1 MNKLPVITI
10 DGPAGAGKST
20 VARKVAEKLGI
31 SYLDS
36 GAIYRAITWY
46 MLCAGIP
53 AEESSALEAALG
65 SLFFEIKSGSISVN
79 GRDVSKEIRTPEIDK
94 NVSPYSALKLVRDSI
109 LDIQR
114 LQAKNGVVADGRD
127 MGTTVYPNADLKI
140 FLTANA
146 EERAKRRYEE
156 RIAKGENADY
166 DAILEQV
173 IARDEYD
180 MTREVSPLMPAE
192 DCVILDSTYMSAEQ
206 VVSEIVRLAKDTMN
220 TEI

>member
-192 DCVILDSTYMSAEQ
+192 DCVLLDSTYMSAEQ